1 MPVATWAE
9 KSGTFENCDN
19 VLQAFGRALMPIGQ
33 AQSEAQIGMN
43 LHALADDTLSTI
55 FNATTVRR
63 RMADSGIRGMLEV
76 VLPQEVSQADSD
88 MTLSEV

>member
-1 MPVATWAE
+1 MTTWAE

-19 VLQAFGRALMPIGQ
+19 ILQAFEQAILPIGH
-33 AQSEAQIGMN
+33 AQSEAQIAMN
-43 LHALADDTLSTI
+43 LHALADDTLSTV

-76 VLPQEVSQADSD
+76 VLPQEVNQADSD